1 MLSCKNCTIAHHLD
15 SLLFDHKYVRLTFR
29 YNKAS
34 NKQVIKDNILSDTD
48 LPNHVKC
55 QVVEHYIQHATICD
69 NFPLETKLQFLQTVG
84 SIVAKH
90 NSIRKLSLEIASGE
104 ANEVAHAA
112 INALRDE
119 VVQLLEGLP
128 RIDYFESLD
137 LTCDDKSFFETLI
150 MSVKNITL

>member
-1 MLSCKNCTIAHHLD
+1 M
-15 SLLFDHKYVRLTFR
+15 
-29 YNKAS
+29 
-34 NKQVIKDNILSDTD
+34 
-48 LPNHVKC
+48 
-55 QVVEHYIQHATICD
+55 
-69 NFPLETKLQFLQTVG
+69 QTVG

-90 NSIRKLSLEIASGE
+90 NSIRELSLEIASGE
-104 ANEVAHAA
+104 ANEGAPAA

-150 MSVKNITL
+150 MSVKNITLSVQHNYYKIKTISKDTLKKRIKHLKQNFVPNQDEIFGWRGGSQT